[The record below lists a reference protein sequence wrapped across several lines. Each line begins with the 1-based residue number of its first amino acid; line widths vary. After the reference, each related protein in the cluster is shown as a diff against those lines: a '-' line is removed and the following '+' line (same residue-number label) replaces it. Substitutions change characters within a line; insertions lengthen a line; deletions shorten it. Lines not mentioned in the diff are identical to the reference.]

1 MKSEKGGGSAK
12 KAPPGGQVSISSF
25 FKPKA
30 ANAPVPDTRKEDA
43 AARVEDG
50 VDESASSVALEGA
63 AKRSREK
70 IAQEGAMPPADV
82 VAVESDEEEPVRRT
96 RRRVRVSLKE
106 SSSEGEEDAAG
117 THAHVHVDSDG
128 GSEAAPA
135 AQSGEPTPTRSV
147 IKVKRDDL
155 PGPAFPKA
163 TPKGA
168 PASAP
173 AASTSARRKSKE
185 QDSDV
190 AMEVDKDRHEM
201 FVKKVGLF
209 KENKMAS
216 AADTGPTQTKDE
228 SGGMLQPCALSYPRG
243 AKLTPFEDQVVEI
256 KKKHPDKVLL
266 VECGYKYKFL
276 GRDAEIAAKVLNVPL
291 LCTGGRTVLQT
302 SNKHFLWAA
311 GPQHIS
317 SHRPQLPCSLHTDL
331 PAAGSHEA
339 PGGGRIQGWCGEAD
353 GNCCPEGCG
362 RQSE

>member
-1 MKSEKGGGSAK
+1 MKAEKGGGSAK
-12 KAPPGGQVSISSF
+12 KAPPGGQASISSF
-25 FKPKA
+25 FKPKV

-50 VDESASSVALEGA
+50 VDKSASSAALEGA

-70 IAQEGAMPPADV
+70 VTQGGAMPPADV

-106 SSSEGEEDAAG
+106 SSSEGEEDAAR
-117 THAHVHVDSDG
+117 THAHVDSDG

-155 PGPAFPKA
+155 PGPAFSKA

-173 AASTSARRKSKE
+173 AASSSARRKSKE
-185 QDSDV
+185 QDRDV
-190 AMEVDKDRHEM
+190 EMEVDKDRHEM

-216 AADTGPTQTKDE
+216 AADTGPMQT
-228 SGGMLQPCALSYPRG
+228 SGMLQPCALSYPRG

-276 GRDAEIAAKVLNVPL
+276 GRDSEIAAKVLNVPL
-291 LCTGGRTVLQT
+291 VCTGGRTVLQT
-302 SNKHFLWAA
+302 SNEHFLWAA

-317 SHRPQLPCSLHTDL
+317 SHRPQLPCRLHTDL
-331 PAAGSHEA
+331 PVAGSHEA
-339 PGGGRIQGWCGEAD
+339 PGGGRI
-353 GNCCPEGCG
+353 
-362 RQSE
+362 